1 MKCGKCKGEGHN
13 ARTCKGKGK
22 KRGRSA
28 PPKGK
33 GKGKAK
39 AKPPAKKKA
48 RKSTTSKKAT
58 AKFYAIMK
66 HYDYHNFDPS
76 WGEEA
81 VTDTDREGPF
91 KTEKAAEKAARA
103 FFGDWDHDEC
113 FVKYKERI
121 SKSKGHL
128 FIFAE
133 FEEGEVRKAWVI
145 RK

>member
-1 MKCGKCKGEGHN
+1 M
-13 ARTCKGKGK
+13 AGKGK

-48 RKSTTSKKAT
+48 RKSTTAKAKAT
-58 AKFYAIMK
+58 KATAAKFYAIMK

-81 VTDTDREGPF
+81 VTDSDREGPF
-91 KTEKAAEKAARA
+91 KTEKAAEKAARVLRRLGSRRMLRQKQGA
-103 FFGDWDHDEC
+103 
-113 FVKYKERI
+113 RQ
-121 SKSKGHL
+121 
-128 FIFAE
+128 
-133 FEEGEVRKAWVI
+133 
-145 RK
+145 